1 MSPTI
6 EPATIAPIP
15 GETQLQAPPEAG
27 GRRGVG
33 DVWDAF
39 VKFGLPVMATLV
51 LLGIWEL
58 LSRTETLDPLIVP
71 PPTEVVKAFWELI
84 QTSYF
89 WDNAGVTA
97 YETIVGLAIGVAG
110 AWILGTLIG
119 LVDFA
124 RRALYPLVIAFQV
137 LPRVALA
144 PLFIVWFGFGITPRV
159 VFAITIC
166 FFPVLLSV
174 IVGLQN
180 VDPSA
185 ATLMRS
191 FGSSR
196 WQVYRKLALPSSMP
210 VIFAGI
216 KTAATLALIG
226 AIVGEFVGGDRGL
239 GVLIDSYNSQLN
251 MPSAFAVILALAIF
265 GLLLYGLIDLLDK
278 RLIFWRNAT
287 S

>member
-1 MSPTI
+1 VSPTI
-6 EPATIAPIP
+6 KQATVAPIP
-15 GETQLQAPPEAG
+15 AADPVAPPEAA
-27 GRRGVG
+27 GRRRVA

-39 VKFGLPVMATLV
+39 VKFGLPALATLMLV
-51 LLGIWEL
+51 GIWEL
-58 LSRTETLDPLIVP
+58 LSRTRTVDPLIVP
-71 PPTEVVKAFWELI
+71 PPTEVAKAFGNLVTE
-84 QTSYF
+84 SFF
-89 WDNAGVTA
+89 WDNAGVTV
-97 YETIVGLAIGVAG
+97 YETLVGLAIGVAG

-137 LPRVALA
+137 LPRIALA

-159 VFAITIC
+159 VFATTIC

-191 FGSSR
+191 FGASR
-196 WQVYRKLALPSSMP
+196 WQVYRKLALPSSLP
-210 VIFAGI
+210 VVFAGI

-226 AIVGEFVGGDRGL
+226 AIVGEFVGGNKGL
-239 GVLIDSYNSQLN
+239 GVLLESFNSQLD

-265 GLLLYGLIDLLDK
+265 GLLLYGAIDLIDK
-278 RLIFWRNAT
+278 RLVFWRRAT

>member
-1 MSPTI
+1 VSPTI
-6 EPATIAPIP
+6 DQTAVVPIP
-15 GETQLQAPPEAG
+15 GADPVVPPEAA
-27 GRRGVG
+27 GRRRVA

-39 VKFGLPVMATLV
+39 VKFGLPALTTVL

-58 LSRTETLDPLIVP
+58 LSRTGTVDPLIVP
-71 PPTEVVKAFWELI
+71 PPTEVGKAFGNLVT
-84 QTSYF
+84 QSFF
-89 WDNAGVTA
+89 WDNAGVTI
-97 YETIVGLAIGVAG
+97 YETLVGLAIGVVG

-159 VFAITIC
+159 VFAVTIC

-174 IVGLQN
+174 IVGLQT
-180 VDPSA
+180 VDASA
-185 ATLMRS
+185 ATIMRS
-191 FGSSR
+191 FGASR

-210 VIFAGI
+210 VMFAGI

-239 GVLIDSYNSQLN
+239 GVLIDSFNSQLD

-265 GLLLYGLIDLLDK
+265 GLLLYGVIDLIDK
-278 RLIFWRNAT
+278 RLVFWRRAT